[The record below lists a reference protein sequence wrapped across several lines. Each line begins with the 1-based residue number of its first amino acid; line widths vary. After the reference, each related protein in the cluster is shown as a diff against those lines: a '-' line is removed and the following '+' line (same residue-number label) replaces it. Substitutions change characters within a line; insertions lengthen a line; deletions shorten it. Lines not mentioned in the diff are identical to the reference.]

1 MDNMHILPQRNEF
14 TYPVT
19 VILHSSGSQK
29 IALVKAIK
37 EFTYYGLF
45 EAKSLTDNINLH
57 QQVIKAYRT
66 KKEIDTFK
74 EKLLNCEGCRFDLV
88 DIEQMRN
95 RKLIELGIGDI
106 NDLVEELAEQDTF
119 ELLSKKISY
128 HDVKSFLAERYKLI
142 SEENLKQI
150 LNID

>member
-1 MDNMHILPQRNEF
+1 
-14 TYPVT
+14 
-19 VILHSSGSQK
+19 
-29 IALVKAIK
+29 
-37 EFTYYGLF
+37 
-45 EAKSLTDNINLH
+45 
-57 QQVIKAYRT
+57 
-66 KKEIDTFK
+66 
-74 EKLLNCEGCRFDLV
+74 
-88 DIEQMRN
+88 MRN

-106 NDLVEELAEQDTF
+106 NDLVDELAEQDTL

>member
-1 MDNMHILPQRNEF
+1 MHILPQRNEF

-29 IALVKAIK
+29 LALVKAIK

-45 EAKSLTDNINLH
+45 EAKSLTDNINSQ

-88 DIEQMRN
+88 DIEPEVGVPMP
-95 RKLIELGIGDI
+95 
-106 NDLVEELAEQDTF
+106 LAR
-119 ELLSKKISY
+119 
-128 HDVKSFLAERYKLI
+128 VRV
-142 SEENLKQI
+142 
-150 LNID
+150 